1 MGGLGPILKLA
12 NGWRCYPLGD
22 GSHVMVGMS
31 GDGPTA
37 SVVTLARPERCE
49 VVTVGGGLTPAQLV
63 DDLTWIGQAMTRM
76 QPRR

>member
-1 MGGLGPILKLA
+1 MSGMGPILKLA

-37 SVVTLARPERCE
+37 SVVTLARPERCH
-49 VVTVGGGLTPAQLV
+49 VVELGGGLTPAQLV
-63 DDLTWIGQAMTRM
+63 DDLTWSGQAMTRM

>member
-1 MGGLGPILKLA
+1 MSSLGPILRMA
-12 NGWRCYPLGD
+12 NGWHCYPLGD
-22 GSHVMVGMS
+22 GHHVMVGMS
-31 GDGPTA
+31 GEGPTA

-49 VVTVGGGLTPAQLV
+49 VVTIGEGLTSAQLV

>member
-1 MGGLGPILKLA
+1 MSGMGPILKLA
-12 NGWRCYPLGD
+12 NGWRCYPLGT
-22 GSHVMVGMS
+22 GQHVMVGMS